1 MKTSKT
7 LWYSLLFVA
16 LVLFLLGL
24 NSGQYLYIN
33 SGQYLY
39 NFLAI
44 IISFIVYKY
53 GYSDLF
59 REYDEKQRAKRETSE
74 KIYHALREG
83 KKKEENK

>member
-24 NSGQYLYIN
+24 NSGQYLY
-33 SGQYLY
+33 

-53 GYSDLF
+53 GYSYLF

>member
-16 LVLFLLGL
+16 LVLFLLDL
-24 NSGQYLYIN
+24 N

>member
-24 NSGQYLYIN
+24 N

-83 KKKEENK
+83 KKERGK

>member
-24 NSGQYLYIN
+24 N

-59 REYDEKQRAKRETSE
+59 REYDEKQRAKRD
-74 KIYHALREG
+74 I
-83 KKKEENK
+83 

>member
-24 NSGQYLYIN
+24 N

>member
-24 NSGQYLYIN
+24 N

-83 KKKEENK
+83 KRKRKINDKW

>member
-24 NSGQYLYIN
+24 N

-83 KKKEENK
+83 KKK

>member
-24 NSGQYLYIN
+24 NSGQYLY
-33 SGQYLY
+33 

-44 IISFIVYKY
+44 IISFIIYKY

>member
-24 NSGQYLYIN
+24 NSGQYLY
-33 SGQYLY
+33 
-39 NFLAI
+39 NFLSI
-44 IISFIVYKY
+44 IISFIVYKC

>member
-24 NSGQYLYIN
+24 N

-74 KIYHALREG
+74 KIYHALREE

>member
-24 NSGQYLYIN
+24 N

-59 REYDEKQRAKRETSE
+59 REYDEKQRAKRETYE